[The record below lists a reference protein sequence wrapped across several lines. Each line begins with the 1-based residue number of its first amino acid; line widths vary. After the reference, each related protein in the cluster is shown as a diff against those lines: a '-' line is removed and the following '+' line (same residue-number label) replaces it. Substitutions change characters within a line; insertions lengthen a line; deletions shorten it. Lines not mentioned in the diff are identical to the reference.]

1 MAAQETYEKQS
12 SIEVS
17 QNAKG
22 EYAFK
27 VKIYFD
33 SDATNP
39 KAINKII
46 QDTMNDL
53 DRKFKGKRQAVK
65 R

>member
-1 MAAQETYEKQS
+1 MSEVQVNEKQS

-39 KAINKII
+39 KAINKVI
-46 QDTMNDL
+46 QETMNDL
-53 DRKFKGKRQAVK
+53 DRKFKPKRQAVK